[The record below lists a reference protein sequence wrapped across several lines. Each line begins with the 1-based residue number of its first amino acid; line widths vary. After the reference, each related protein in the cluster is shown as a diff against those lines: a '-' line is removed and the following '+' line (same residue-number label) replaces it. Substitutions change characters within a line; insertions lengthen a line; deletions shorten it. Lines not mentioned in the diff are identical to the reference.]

1 MPLIKDG
8 VVAQD
13 DWTLAADETPLPE
26 GPVIVTLA
34 RWSAERGTLLG
45 RNGPLGIL
53 LASSEAPEAIADDL
67 ARFDLVCLDFP
78 KFQDGRAYSYARK
91 LRQRYGYTG
100 ELRAVG
106 NVLRDQFA
114 FMVRCGFDSF
124 AVADERAAAEWT
136 RAMEEISVVYQPAA
150 DTRATATQQRQA
162 GTGTSC

>member
-8 VVAQD
+8 ALIED
-13 DWTLAADETPLPE
+13 PWTRIADETPLPD

-34 RWSAERGTLLG
+34 RWQAERDHLQG

-53 LASSEAPEAIADDL
+53 LASSETPEAIADDL
-67 ARFDLVCLDFP
+67 GRFDLVCLDFP
-78 KFQDGRAYSYARK
+78 KFQDGRAYSHARK
-91 LRQRYGYTG
+91 LRQRFGYRG

-124 AVADERAAAEWT
+124 EVADARAAAEWT
-136 RAMEEISVVYQPAA
+136 RAMAEISVVYQPAA
-150 DTRATATQQRQA
+150 DGRATALEQRRA
-162 GTGTSC
+162 GRG

>member
-8 VVAQD
+8 VVTQD
-13 DWTLAADETPLPE
+13 DWIRVADETPLPE

-34 RWSAERGTLLG
+34 RWQAERASLQG
-45 RNGPLGIL
+45 RNDALGIV
-53 LASSEAPEAIADDL
+53 LASSEAPETIADDL

-106 NVLRDQFA
+106 NVLRDQFL
-114 FMVRCGFDSF
+114 FMRRCGFDSF
-124 AVADERAAAEWT
+124 EVADARAVDEWQ
-136 RAMEEISVVYQPAA
+136 RAMSEISVVYQPAA
-150 DTRATATQQRQA
+150 DARATATQQRA
-162 GTGTSC
+162 GCRG